1 MKARPAAR
9 PVPARARDAAHW
21 PARAYH
27 VVLTRPVAAGVGSC
41 GTMTRGRGHATPP
54 GGPEHMD
61 AALAGRLADTM
72 FALSTPSRVLILG
85 CLLAGPRSVSDIT
98 EALGMEQSAVSHQLR
113 VLREHELVRA
123 ERAGR
128 MRLYALYD
136 EHVSVLLEAALRHVD
151 HARAAQRAGRPAAES
166 GSEAS

>member
-1 MKARPAAR
+1 MTRARGQARQPGGAAR
-9 PVPARARDAAHW
+9 
-21 PARAYH
+21 
-27 VVLTRPVAAGVGSC
+27 L
-41 GTMTRGRGHATPP
+41 
-54 GGPEHMD
+54 D

-85 CLLAGPRSVSDIT
+85 CLLAGPRSVGDIT

-128 MRLYALYD
+128 SRLYALYD

-151 HARAAQRAGRPAAES
+151 PRRDVPEAGRPVPAE
-166 GSEAS
+166 GAGGAS

>member
-1 MKARPAAR
+1 
-9 PVPARARDAAHW
+9 
-21 PARAYH
+21 
-27 VVLTRPVAAGVGSC
+27 
-41 GTMTRGRGHATPP
+41 
-54 GGPEHMD
+54 MD

-85 CLLAGPRSVSDIT
+85 CLLDGPRSVGYIT

-136 EHVSVLLEAALRHVD
+136 EHVSVLLGAALRHVD
-151 HARAAQRAGRPAAES
+151 PSRAAAGAGRAAPA
-166 GSEAS
+166 GGAS